1 MMFGHIICFLS
12 NAASLFF
19 TVCFWEWLHGMNL
32 RTTRLFSIDLSR
44 RHAVKLVGSIRQK
57 AGPMHQCMRYAQE
70 EKRWKKARAADCFV
84 AASIVAD

>member
-1 MMFGHIICFLS
+1 
-12 NAASLFF
+12 
-19 TVCFWEWLHGMNL
+19 MNL

-70 EKRWKKARAADCFV
+70 GKRWKKARV
-84 AASIVAD
+84 G